1 MVRLLW
7 SVIGILLCAISSAAA
22 QERKIRFELLEPKS
36 AQFKHL
42 WKEAR
47 EDKTNGLEV
56 FSSTFSKIL
65 KLPTPL
71 TISIEEC
78 GGKKAFYKAKDK
90 KITLCYEVALDLE
103 SRSRKHYP
111 KITEREL
118 ADQIAGGAFLFL
130 LFHEFGHALIDML
143 ELKSGGRE
151 EDVADQVSMK
161 MLLSMSAGAK
171 GILSGVLWYF
181 ESGDSLATE
190 DALADEHSLDKQR
203 LYNVMC
209 WIYGSDTDAFVY
221 LAEEVQELRARAAH
235 CKDEYKKITQW
246 FEAAMQPHLDL
257 QGIADVQRKA
267 GGGATLQPATQLPQQ
282 PEPGREP
289 GQFEV
294 AQGGFYSHPK
304 YPAYVFALIGAMVSM
319 TTPDPATEPSNWNA
333 LLLPESQWIPLTD
346 VLGRAIPVML
356 MRSGEH
362 LYARWMP

>member
-1 MVRLLW
+1 MGRALW
-7 SVIGILLCAISSAAA
+7 SVIGILLCTISSAAAA
-22 QERKIRFELLEPKS
+22 QERKIKFEMLEPKS
-36 AQFKHL
+36 PQFKHL

-47 EDKTNGLEV
+47 EDKSHGLEM

-65 KLPTPL
+65 KLPSAL

-78 GGKKAFYKAKDK
+78 GGKKAFYRAKDK

-103 SRSRKHYP
+103 RRSRKQYP

-161 MLLSMSAGAK
+161 MLLSMSAEAK

-203 LYNVMC
+203 LYNIMC
-209 WIYGSDTDAFVY
+209 WTYGSDTDAFAY
-221 LAEEVQELRARAAH
+221 LAEEVQELRARATH
-235 CKDEYKKITQW
+235 CKDEYKKVTQW
-246 FEAAMQPHLDL
+246 FEAAIQPHLDL
-257 QGIADVQRKA
+257 QGIAEVQRT
-267 GGGATLQPATQLPQQ
+267 GATTQPTAQVPQHPGSE
-282 PEPGREP
+282 PEL

-304 YPAYVFALIGAMVSM
+304 YPAYVFTLLGAIVSM
-319 TTPDPATEPSNWNA
+319 TTPEPAGQPSNWNA
-333 LLLPESQWIPLTD
+333 LVLPESQWIPLSD
-346 VLGRAIPVML
+346 VLGRSIPVML